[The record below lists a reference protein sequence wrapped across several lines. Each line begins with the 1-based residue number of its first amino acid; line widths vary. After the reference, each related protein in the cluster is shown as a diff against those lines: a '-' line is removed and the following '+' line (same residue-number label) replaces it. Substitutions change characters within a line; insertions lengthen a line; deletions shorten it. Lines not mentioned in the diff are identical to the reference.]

1 MNIKNLIYAL
11 TALSFTVVIGGAIY
25 EHLAVVPIWTAAP
38 PRSLAM
44 FQGEYGLHPEMFW
57 MPIHPVTLVLFVVTL
72 ILSWKSARR
81 RNVLISFIGYVVLL
95 AITAIYFVP
104 ELMAITRTA
113 YANTIDAS
121 LTERAATWEML
132 SLVRLAILIGLSL
145 TLFLGLTKTSDPKNQ
160 PKTSDIV
167 S

>member
-11 TALSFTVVIGGAIY
+11 TALSFTIVIGGAIY
-25 EHLAVVPIWTAAP
+25 EHLAVVPIWSAAP

-57 MPIHPVTLVLFVVTL
+57 KPIHPVTLALFVVTL

-81 RNVLISFIGYVVLL
+81 RNVLISFIGYVILL
-95 AITAIYFVP
+95 IVTATYFVP
-104 ELMAITRTA
+104 QLMAILRTT
-113 YANTIDAS
+113 YTNTIDAN

-132 SLVRLAILIGLSL
+132 SLIRLAILIGLSL
-145 TLFLGLTKTSDPKNQ
+145 TLFLGLTKTSDLRANGSPH
-160 PKTSDIV
+160 
-167 S
+167 

>member
-11 TALSFTVVIGGAIY
+11 TALSFTIVIGGAIY
-25 EHLAVVPIWTAAP
+25 EHLAVVPIWSAAP

-57 MPIHPVTLVLFVVTL
+57 KPIHPVTLALFVVTL

-81 RNVLISFIGYVVLL
+81 RNVLISFIGYVILL
-95 AITAIYFVP
+95 IVTATYFVP
-104 ELMAITRTA
+104 QLMAILRTT
-113 YANTIDAS
+113 YTNTIDAN

-145 TLFLGLTKTSDPKNQ
+145 TLFLGLTKTSDLRANGSPH
-160 PKTSDIV
+160 
-167 S
+167 

>member
-1 MNIKNLIYAL
+1 MSIKNLIYAL

-25 EHLAVVPIWTAAP
+25 EHLAVVPIWSAAP

-44 FQGEYGLHPEMFW
+44 FQGEYGLRPETFW
-57 MPIHPVTLVLFVVTL
+57 KLIHPVTLVLFVLTL

-81 RNVLISFIGYVVLL
+81 RNVLIGFIGYVVVL
-95 AITAIYFVP
+95 AVTATYFVP
-104 ELMAITRTA
+104 QLMAITRTA

-132 SLVRLAILIGLSL
+132 SLARLAILIALSL
-145 TLFLGLTKTSDPKNQ
+145 TLFLGLTKTSHPRAN
-160 PKTSDIV
+160 V
-167 S
+167 SPH

>member
-1 MNIKNLIYAL
+1 MNIRNLIYAL
-11 TALSFTVVIGGAIY
+11 TALSFTIVIGGAIY

-57 MPIHPVTLVLFVVTL
+57 KPIHPVTLALFVVTL

-81 RNVLISFIGYVVLL
+81 RNVLISFIGYVILL
-95 AITAIYFVP
+95 IVTATYFVP
-104 ELMAITRTA
+104 QLMAILRTT
-113 YANTIDAS
+113 YTNTIDAN

-132 SLVRLAILIGLSL
+132 SLIRLAILIGLSL
-145 TLFLGLTKTSDPKNQ
+145 TLFLGLTKTSDPRANGS
-160 PKTSDIV
+160 PH
-167 S
+167 

>member
-1 MNIKNLIYAL
+1 MNIRNLIYAL
-11 TALSFTVVIGGAIY
+11 TALSFTIVIGGAIY
-25 EHLAVVPIWTAAP
+25 EHLAVVPIWSAAP

-57 MPIHPVTLVLFVVTL
+57 KPIHPVTLALFVVTL

-81 RNVLISFIGYVVLL
+81 RNVLISFIGYVILL
-95 AITAIYFVP
+95 IVTATYFVP
-104 ELMAITRTA
+104 QLMAILRTT
-113 YANTIDAS
+113 YTNTIDAN

-145 TLFLGLTKTSDPKNQ
+145 TLFLGLTKTSDPRANGS
-160 PKTSDIV
+160 PH
-167 S
+167 